1 MKLKEWKLPLKTDK
15 METIDL
21 AKRIKFES
29 NKIIRFLTPNNMDIL
44 YELDQSGKQV
54 HNISEV

>member
-54 HNISEV
+54 LNISEV

>member
-1 MKLKEWKLPLKTDK
+1 MLPFGSGE

-21 AKRIKFES
+21 AKRVKFES
-29 NKIIRFLTPNNMDIL
+29 NKIIRFLTSNNRDIL
-44 YELDQSGKQV
+44 YELDEDGKQV